1 MSKLKQWQKTIDDW
15 ESSELSKKQYCKNH
29 NLKVHTLHY
38 WINKFNKESEPI
50 DQFIP
55 FIQETKP
62 IDLKAIE
69 LRVGNARI
77 LTTLSSL
84 SEILLELDRAGL
96 LYDPT

>member
-1 MSKLKQWQKTIDDW
+1 MSKLKQWQKNIDDW
-15 ESSELSKKQYCKNH
+15 KSSGLSKKQYCKNN

-38 WINKFNKESEPI
+38 WIKKFNKESEPS

-62 IDLKAIE
+62 TDHKPIE

-77 LTTLSSL
+77 LTTLTSL
-84 SEILLELDRAGL
+84 SEILLDLDRAGL